1 MRLWI
6 FWSGSGSRQVKRS
19 DLNKAKRIVVKI
31 GSSLLTDGGKGLN
44 RIAVAGWVAQM
55 AELKRQDREVLL
67 VSSGAVAE
75 GMSRL
80 GLQRRPRTL
89 HELQAAASVGQMGL
103 VQVFENNFQEHDLH
117 TAQVLLTH
125 DDLSDR
131 QRYLNARSTL
141 LTLLN
146 FGVVPVIN
154 ENDAVATDE
163 IRFGDND
170 TLAAL
175 AANLVE
181 ADLLLILT
189 DQQGLYSSDP
199 QGDPDAELISHARVN
214 DARLDAMA
222 GGSRSGLG
230 RGGMA
235 TKIRAARLAA
245 RSGTA
250 TVLASG
256 EQQRVIADVVAGAAD
271 IGTYLQPDLA
281 PLVARKRWLAGQ
293 LQVKGRLVLDA
304 GAVRVLQ
311 SAGKSL
317 LAVGV
322 KAVQGDF
329 RRGELVS
336 CVDEKGRE
344 IARGLI
350 NYGKQETAMIMGRP
364 SADFEKIL
372 GYFDEPELVHRDNMV
387 LV

>member
-6 FWSGSGSRQVKRS
+6 FSINGGNRQVKRS
-19 DLNKAKRIVVKI
+19 DLNRAKRIVVKI
-31 GSSLLTDGGKGLN
+31 GSSLLTDGGRGLN
-44 RIAVAGWVAQM
+44 KTAVAAWVEQM
-55 AELKRQDREVLL
+55 AELRLQGREVLL

-80 GLQRRPRTL
+80 GLQRRPGTL

-103 VQVFENNFQEHDLH
+103 VQVFENNFQRHGLH

-141 LTLLN
+141 LTLLD
-146 FGVVPVIN
+146 FAVVPVIN

-199 QGDPDAELISHARVN
+199 RSSPGAELISHARVN

-222 GGSRSGLG
+222 GSSHGGLG

-245 RSGTA
+245 RSGAA

-256 EQQRVIADVVAGAAD
+256 EQQRVIAEVVAGAE
-271 IGTYLQPDLA
+271 IGTYLQPNLE

-293 LQVKGRLVLDA
+293 LQIRGKLVLDA
-304 GAVRVLQ
+304 GAVHVLQ

-322 KAVQGDF
+322 KSVQGEF

-336 CVDEKGRE
+336 CVDEQGRE

-350 NYGKQETAMIMGRP
+350 NYGSRETAMIMGRP
-364 SADFEKIL
+364 SADFERIL
-372 GYFDEPELVHRDNMV
+372 GYSDEPELVHRDNLV